1 MKKTVIK
8 GAYLIVI
15 FFAALFSVSAVMNK
29 GNTDMTMEMGEASFP
44 VITMRIDEYPV
55 NRLHGYAKDM
65 DTSYLRDTLLPIG
78 SRRNVAFTV
87 DTYGNKIEDLS
98 FEVRSI
104 NGERLVE
111 STEIENYRETEG
123 QLQCEITLKDL
134 ISENKEYMLVIF
146 LKPEGKNTIRYYT
159 RIIQSEEMYIQEKL
173 EYVLDFHN
181 RTFDREAAAELT
193 KYLESNAEGDNSTLH
208 KVTIHSSFHQVTWAD
223 LDVEK
228 ITEPVIDIKELEA
241 RTGSFQLEYV
251 VATRTG
257 RERTGRERTYYQV
270 KEYYRVRFTPERMYL
285 LDFDREMTQIFDET
299 ADVYANDKIMLGI
312 VDKDV
317 KIQESDGGN
326 VFAFVSSNKLYS
338 YNVTDQKLAR
348 LFSFYEDDITDPRSS
363 YTRHRIKIMNVDEA
377 GNVVFIV
384 YGYMNRGRHEGEV
397 GVSVYFYNSMT
408 NTVEEQIYIP
418 YERSYELL
426 KSDVE
431 KLSYINKSAICYLML
446 GGNVYAV
453 DLRAKDYTVVVS
465 GLTEENYKVSKSNK
479 MLVWQEGGTQYSS
492 SVLKLLN
499 LGTEQET
506 EIAAGNGE
514 YIALLGFM
522 EEDLIYGLARQEDIV
537 IDHTGNTTFPMYCLR
552 IQGDDGKLLK
562 TYRED
567 GVYVVDSAIMDNQLT
582 LSRVAWDEENNEY
595 VPVSD
600 DQIMSTEKA
609 SSGNNGVSSV
619 VIEKYETVL
628 EIVVKDMIDTKALKI
643 LTPREVLFEGKR
655 ELAIEDGEEAE
666 KRYYVYGKNG
676 IEGIFS
682 DPGKAVI
689 YAYDNVGVIVD
700 DEGGYIWKR
709 TARSPRNQIMA
720 IEGEQVTELN
730 TSLSVCLNTILK
742 YEGVSRRTEYM
753 LEQGNTIPAILEASL
768 KDIQVLDLSGS
779 SLDAV
784 LYYVNMDIPVLATLQ
799 DGNAVLIV
807 GFNELNIVVM
817 DPLTGTVYKKGMN
830 DSTQWLLENGNHF
843 ITYVRNE
850 ED

>member
-1 MKKTVIK
+1 MKKTIIK
-8 GAYLIVI
+8 GVYLIVV
-15 FFAALFSVSAVMNK
+15 FLAALFSVSAVMNK
-29 GNTDMTMEMGEASFP
+29 GNTDMTVEMGEASFP
-44 VITMRIDEYPV
+44 VITMRLDEYQV

-87 DTYGNKIEDLS
+87 ETYGNEVESLS

-111 STEIENYRETEG
+111 STEIENYREADG
-123 QLQCEITLKDL
+123 QIQCEITLKDL

-146 LKPEGKNTIRYYT
+146 LKPEGKDTIRYYT
-159 RIIQSEEMYIQEKL
+159 RIIQSEEMFIQEKL
-173 EYVLDFHN
+173 EYVRDFHE

-208 KVTIHSSFHQVTWAD
+208 RVTIHSSFHQVTWAD
-223 LDVEK
+223 LEVEK
-228 ITEPVIDIKELEA
+228 ITDPVIDIKELEE
-241 RTGSFQLEYV
+241 RTGSFQLEYLV
-251 VATRTG
+251 STRS
-257 RERTGRERTYYQV
+257 GRERTYYQV
-270 KEYYRVRFTPERMYL
+270 REYYRVRYTPDRMYL
-285 LDFDREMTQIFDET
+285 LDFEREMTQIFDEN
-299 ADVYANDKIMLGI
+299 ADVFVNDKIMLGI
-312 VDKDV
+312 VNEDV
-317 KIQESDGGN
+317 KMKESDGGN

-348 LFSFYEDDITDPRSS
+348 LFSFYEDDITDLRSS
-363 YTRHRIKIMNVDEA
+363 YSRHQIKIMNVDEA

-446 GGNVYAV
+446 EGNVYAV
-453 DLRAKDYTVVVS
+453 DLLTKNYTVVVS

-479 MLVWQEGGTQYSS
+479 MLVWQEGGEQYSS
-492 SVLKLLN
+492 TALKLLN

-506 EIAAGNGE
+506 EIKAGNGE

-522 EEDLIYGLARQEDIV
+522 EEDLIYGLAKQEDIV
-537 IDHTGNTTFPMYCLR
+537 SDHTGNTTFPMYSLR
-552 IQGDDGKLLK
+552 IQGESGNLLK
-562 TYRED
+562 TYREQD
-567 GVYVVDSAIMDNQLT
+567 VYVVDSAIADNQIT
-582 LSRVAWDEENNEY
+582 LSRVTWDEEKSEY
-595 VPVSD
+595 VPTSD

-609 SSGNNGVSSV
+609 LAGSNGISSV

-628 EIVVKDMIDTKALKI
+628 EIVVKDMIDPKALKI
-643 LTPREVLFEGKR
+643 LTPKEVLFEGKR
-655 ELAIEDGEEAE
+655 ELAVKENEDMER
-666 KRYYVYGKNG
+666 RYYVYGKNG

-700 DEGGYIWKR
+700 DQGDYIWKR
-709 TARSPRNQIMA
+709 TARSTRNQIMA

-753 LEQGNTIPAILEASL
+753 LEQGNTIPAILETSL
-768 KDIQVLDLSGS
+768 KDVQVLDLSGS

-817 DPLTGTVYKKGMN
+817 DPLTGTVCKKGMN
-830 DSTQWLLENGNHF
+830 DSTQWFLENGNHF
-843 ITYVRNE
+843 ITYIRKE

>member
-1 MKKTVIK
+1 MKKTIIK
-8 GAYLIVI
+8 GVYLIVV
-15 FFAALFSVSAVMNK
+15 FLAALFSVSAVMNK
-29 GNTDMTMEMGEASFP
+29 GNTDMTVEMGEASFP
-44 VITMRIDEYPV
+44 VITMRLDEYQV

-87 DTYGNKIEDLS
+87 ETYGNEVESLS

-111 STEIENYRETEG
+111 STEIENYREADG
-123 QLQCEITLKDL
+123 QIQCEITLKDL
-134 ISENKEYMLVIF
+134 ISEKKEYMLVIF
-146 LKPEGKNTIRYYT
+146 LKPEGKDTIRYYT
-159 RIIQSEEMYIQEKL
+159 RIIQSEEMFIQEKL
-173 EYVLDFHN
+173 EYVRDFHE

-223 LDVEK
+223 LEVEK
-228 ITEPVIDIKELEA
+228 ITDPVIDIKELEE
-241 RTGSFQLEYV
+241 RTGSFQLEYLV
-251 VATRTG
+251 STRS
-257 RERTGRERTYYQV
+257 GRERTYYQV
-270 KEYYRVRFTPERMYL
+270 REYYRVRYTPDRMYL
-285 LDFDREMTQIFDET
+285 LDFEREMTQIFDENT
-299 ADVYANDKIMLGI
+299 DVFVNDKIMLGI
-312 VDKDV
+312 VDEDV
-317 KIQESDGGN
+317 KMKESDGGN

-348 LFSFYEDDITDPRSS
+348 LFSFYEDDITDLRSS
-363 YTRHRIKIMNVDEA
+363 YTRHQIKIMNVDEA

-446 GGNVYAV
+446 EGNVYAV
-453 DLRAKDYTVVVS
+453 DLLAKNYTVVVS

-479 MLVWQEGGTQYSS
+479 MLVWQEGGEQYSS
-492 SVLKLLN
+492 TALKLLN

-506 EIAAGNGE
+506 EIKAGNSE

-522 EEDLIYGLARQEDIV
+522 EEDLIYGLAKQEDIV
-537 IDHTGNTTFPMYCLR
+537 SDHTGNTTFPMYSLR
-552 IQGDDGKLLK
+552 IQGESGNLLK
-562 TYRED
+562 TYREQD
-567 GVYVVDSAIMDNQLT
+567 VYVVDSAIADNQIT
-582 LSRVAWDEENNEY
+582 LSRVTWDEEKSEY
-595 VPVSD
+595 VPTSD

-609 SSGNNGVSSV
+609 LAGSNGISSV

-628 EIVVKDMIDTKALKI
+628 EIVVKDMIDPKALKI
-643 LTPREVLFEGKR
+643 LTPKEVLFEGKR
-655 ELAIEDGEEAE
+655 ELAVKENEDMER
-666 KRYYVYGKNG
+666 RYYVYGKNG

-700 DEGGYIWKR
+700 DQGDYIWKR
-709 TARSPRNQIMA
+709 TARSTRNQIMA

-753 LEQGNTIPAILEASL
+753 LEQGNTIPAILETSL
-768 KDIQVLDLSGS
+768 KDVQVLDLSGS

-830 DSTQWLLENGNHF
+830 DSTQWFLENGNHF
-843 ITYVRNE
+843 ITYIRKE

>member
-1 MKKTVIK
+1 MKKTIIK
-8 GAYLIVI
+8 SVYLIII
-15 FFAALFSVSAVMNK
+15 FLAASLSVSAVMNK
-29 GNTDMTMEMGEASFP
+29 GNTDMTMEMGDASFP
-44 VITMRIDEYPV
+44 VITMWLEEYPV
-55 NRLHGYAKDM
+55 NRLHGYANDM

-78 SRRNVAFTV
+78 SRRNVAFTI
-87 DTYGNKIEDLS
+87 DTYGNKIETLS

-111 STEIENYRETEG
+111 STEIEKYRETG
-123 QLQCEITLKDL
+123 DQLQCEITLKDL
-134 ISENKEYMLVIF
+134 ISEGREYMLVIF
-146 LKPEGKNTIRYYT
+146 LTPEGKDTIRYYT
-159 RIIQSEEMYIQEKL
+159 RIVQSEEMYIQEKL
-173 EYVLDFHN
+173 AYVQDFHD

-208 KVTIHSSFHQVTWAD
+208 RVTIHSSFNQVTWAD

-228 ITEPVIDIKELEA
+228 ISEPVIDIKELEK

-251 VATRTG
+251 VCTRK
-257 RERTGRERTYYQV
+257 GRERTYYHV
-270 KEYYRVRFTPERMYL
+270 KEYYRIRYTPERMYL
-285 LDFDREMTQIFDET
+285 LDFDREMTQIFDEN

-317 KIQESDGGN
+317 MMQESDGGN

-338 YNVTDQKLAR
+338 YNVADQKLAR
-348 LFSFYEDDITDPRSS
+348 LFSFYSDDVTDPRSS
-363 YTRHRIKIMNVDEA
+363 YTRHQIKILNVDEA
-377 GNVVFIV
+377 GNVTFLV

-418 YERSYELL
+418 YDRSYELL
-426 KSDVE
+426 KSDIE
-431 KLSYINKSAICYLML
+431 KLSYINKSSICYLML
-446 GGNVYAV
+446 EGNVYAV
-453 DLRAKDYTVVVS
+453 NLLTKDYEIIVS
-465 GLTEENYKVSKSNK
+465 GLTEENYKVSRSNK
-479 MLVWQEGGTQYSS
+479 MLVWQEGGEQYSS
-492 SVLKLLN
+492 TVLKLLN

-506 EIAAGNGE
+506 EIASGSGE
-514 YIALLGFM
+514 YISLLGFM

-537 IDHTGNTTFPMYCLR
+537 SDHTGNTTFPMYCLR
-552 IQGDDGKLLK
+552 IQGDTGKLLK
-562 TYRED
+562 TYREN
-567 GVYVVDSAIMDNQLT
+567 GIYVVDSSIADNQII
-582 LSRVAWDEENNEY
+582 LSRVVWDEEKGEY
-595 VPVSD
+595 VPTSD
-600 DQIMSTEKA
+600 DQIMSTEKV
-609 SSGNNGVSSV
+609 SSGSNGISSV

-628 EIVVKDMIDTKALKI
+628 EIVVKETIDTKALKI
-643 LTPREVLFEGKR
+643 LTPKEVLFEGKR
-655 ELAIEDGEEAE
+655 EIAMEDGKIAG

-682 DPGKAVI
+682 NPGKAVI

-700 DEGGYIWKR
+700 DEGDYIWKR
-709 TARSPRNQIMA
+709 TARSTRNQIMA
-720 IEGEQVTELN
+720 IEGELVTEQN

-742 YEGVSRRTEYM
+742 YEGVFRRTEYL
-753 LEQGNTIPAILEASL
+753 LEQGNTIPSILEGSL
-768 KDIQVLDLSGS
+768 KDVQVLDLSGC

-799 DGNAVLIV
+799 DGNAVLII

-830 DSTQWLLENGNHF
+830 DSTQWLLENGNNF

>member
-1 MKKTVIK
+1 MKRTVIK
-8 GAYLIVI
+8 SVYLIVV
-15 FFAALFSVSAVMNK
+15 FLAALLGVGTVMNQ

-44 VITMRIDEYPV
+44 VITMWIDEYPV

-65 DTSYLRDTLLPIG
+65 ETSYLRDTLLPIG
-78 SRRNVAFTV
+78 SRRNVDFTV
-87 DTYGNKIEDLS
+87 ETYGNKIESLS

-111 STEIENYRETEG
+111 STEIENYRETDG

-134 ISENKEYMLVIF
+134 ISANREYMLVIF
-146 LKPEGKNTIRYYT
+146 LTPEGKDSIRYYT
-159 RIIQSEEMYIQEKL
+159 RIVQSEEMSIQEKL

-193 KYLESNAEGDNSTLH
+193 KYLESNTEGDNSTLH
-208 KVTIHSSFHQVTWAD
+208 KVTIHSSFNQVTWAD
-223 LDVEK
+223 LEVEK
-228 ITEPVIDIKELEA
+228 ITEPVVDIKELEE
-241 RTGSFQLEYV
+241 RTGSFQLEYM

-257 RERTGRERTYYQV
+257 RGRTYYHV
-270 KEYYRVRFTPERMYL
+270 KEYYRVRYTPERMYL
-285 LDFDREMTQIFDET
+285 LDFDREMTQIFDEN

-312 VDKDV
+312 VDENVQMK
-317 KIQESDGGN
+317 ESDGGN

-338 YNVTDQKLAR
+338 YNVADQKMAR
-348 LFSFYEDDITDPRSS
+348 LFSFYEDDITDLRSS
-363 YTRHRIKIMNVDEA
+363 YTRHQIKIMNVDEA
-377 GNVVFIV
+377 GNVVFLV

-418 YERSYELL
+418 YDRSYELL

-446 GGNVYAV
+446 EGNVYAV
-453 DLRAKDYTVVVS
+453 DLREKNYTVVVS

-479 MLVWQEGGTQYSS
+479 MLVWQEGGEQYSS
-492 SVLKLLN
+492 TVLKLLN
-499 LGTEQET
+499 LGTEQAT
-506 EIAAGNGE
+506 EITAGNDE

-522 EEDLIYGLARQEDIV
+522 EEDLIYGLAKQEDIV
-537 IDHTGNTTFPMYCLR
+537 SDHTGNTTFPMYCLR
-552 IQGDDGKLLK
+552 IQGDTGKVLK
-562 TYRED
+562 TYRERD
-567 GVYVVDSAIMDNQLT
+567 IYVVDSAIADNQIT
-582 LSRVAWDEENNEY
+582 LSRVVWDEERGEY
-595 VPVSD
+595 VPTSD

-609 SSGNNGVSSV
+609 SIGSNGISSV
-619 VIEKYETVL
+619 VIEKYERVL

-643 LTPREVLFEGKR
+643 LTPKEVLFEGKR
-655 ELAIEDGEEAE
+655 ELVMKESGDMER
-666 KRYYVYGKNG
+666 RYYVYGKNG

-689 YAYDNVGVIVD
+689 YAYNNVGVIVD
-700 DEGGYIWKR
+700 DEGDYIWKR
-709 TARSPRNQIMA
+709 TARSTRNQIMA

-742 YEGVSRRTEYM
+742 YEGVSRRTEYL
-753 LEQGNTIPAILEASL
+753 LEQGYTIPSILEATL
-768 KDIQVLDLSGS
+768 KDVQVLDLSGS

-843 ITYVRNE
+843 ITYVRKE
-850 ED
+850 KD

>member
-8 GAYLIVI
+8 GVYLTVI
-15 FFAALFSVSAVMNK
+15 FLAALFGVSAVMNK
-29 GNTDMTMEMGEASFP
+29 GNTDMTVEMGEASFP
-44 VITMRIDEYPV
+44 VITMRIGEYQV

-78 SRRNVAFTV
+78 SRRNVSFTV
-87 DTYGNKIEDLS
+87 DTYGKEIEALS

-111 STEIENYRETEG
+111 STEIENYKETEG
-123 QLQCEITLKDL
+123 QLECEITLKDL
-134 ISENKEYMLVIF
+134 ISENKEYMLIIF
-146 LKPEGKNTIRYYT
+146 LTPEGKDTIRYYT
-159 RIIQSEEMYIQEKL
+159 RIIQSEEMFIQEKL
-173 EYVLDFHN
+173 EYVRDFHD

-223 LDVEK
+223 LEVEK
-228 ITEPVIDIKELEA
+228 VTEPVIDIKELEE
-241 RTGSFQLEYV
+241 RTGSFQLEYMV
-251 VATRTG
+251 GTRS
-257 RERTGRERTYYQV
+257 GRERTYYQV
-270 KEYYRVRFTPERMYL
+270 KEYYRVRFTPDRMYL
-285 LDFDREMTQIFDET
+285 LDFDREMTQIFDEN
-299 ADVYANDKIMLGI
+299 ADVFVNDKIMLGI
-312 VDKDV
+312 VDEDV
-317 KIQESDGGN
+317 KMKESDGGN

-348 LFSFYEDDITDPRSS
+348 LFSFYEEDITDPRSS
-363 YTRHRIKIMNVDEA
+363 YTRHQIKIMNVDEA

-418 YERSYELL
+418 YEHSYELL

-446 GGNVYAV
+446 EGNVYAV
-453 DLRAKDYTVVVS
+453 DLRAKNYTVVVS

-479 MLVWQEGGTQYSS
+479 MLVWQEGGEQYSS
-492 SVLKLLN
+492 TVLKLLN

-506 EIAAGNGE
+506 EITAGNGE

-522 EEDLIYGLARQEDIV
+522 EEDLIYGLARQENIV
-537 IDHTGNTTFPMYCLR
+537 SDHAGNTTFPMYCLR
-552 IQGDDGKLLK
+552 IQGESGKLLK
-562 TYRED
+562 TYQEED
-567 GVYVVDSAIMDNQLT
+567 VYVVDSVITDNQIT
-582 LSRVAWDEENNEY
+582 LSRVTWDEERAEY
-595 VPVSD
+595 VSASD
-600 DQIMSTEKA
+600 DQIMSTEKT
-609 SSGNNGVSSV
+609 SVGSNGISSV

-628 EIVVKDMIDTKALKI
+628 EIVVKEMIDTKALKI
-643 LTPREVLFEGKR
+643 LTPKEVLFEGKR
-655 ELAIEDGEEAE
+655 ELVMKEKEEMGR
-666 KRYYVYGKNG
+666 RYYVYGKNG

-689 YAYDNVGVIVD
+689 YAYNHVGVVVD
-700 DEGGYIWKR
+700 NEGDYIWKR
-709 TARSPRNQIMA
+709 TARSTRNQIMA

-730 TSLSVCLNTILK
+730 TCLSVCLNTILK
-742 YEGVSRRTEYM
+742 YEGVSRRTEYL
-753 LEQGNTIPAILEASL
+753 LEQGNTIPSILETSL
-768 KDIQVLDLSGS
+768 KDVQVLDLSGS

-843 ITYVRNE
+843 ITYVRKE

>member
-8 GAYLIVI
+8 GVYLIII
-15 FFAALFSVSAVMNK
+15 FLAALFGVSAVMNK
-29 GNTDMTMEMGEASFP
+29 GNTDMTVEMGEASFP
-44 VITMRIDEYPV
+44 VITMQLDEYQV

-78 SRRNVAFTV
+78 SNRNVAFTV
-87 DTYGNKIEDLS
+87 DTYGNTIESLS

-111 STEIENYRETEG
+111 STEIENYEEVDGKIR
-123 QLQCEITLKDL
+123 CEITLKDL
-134 ISENKEYMLVIF
+134 ISAGKEYMLVIF
-146 LKPEGKNTIRYYT
+146 LTPEGKESIRYYT
-159 RIIQSEEMYIQEKL
+159 RIIQSEEMFIQEKL
-173 EYVLDFHN
+173 EYIRDFHE

-223 LDVEK
+223 LAVEK
-228 ITEPVIDIKELEA
+228 VTEPVIDIKELEE
-241 RTGSFQLEYV
+241 RTGSFQLEYLV
-251 VATRTG
+251 STRSG
-257 RERTGRERTYYQV
+257 RERIYYQV
-270 KEYYRVRFTPERMYL
+270 KEYYRVRYTPDRMYL
-285 LDFDREMTQIFDET
+285 LDFEREMTQIFDEN
-299 ADVYANDKIMLGI
+299 ADVFINDKIMLGI
-312 VDKDV
+312 VDEEVNMK
-317 KIQESDGGN
+317 ESDGGN

-348 LFSFYEDDITDPRSS
+348 LFSFYEDDITDLRSS
-363 YTRHRIKIMNVDEA
+363 YTRHQIKIMNVDEA

-431 KLSYINKSAICYLML
+431 RLSYINKSAVCYLML
-446 GGNVYAV
+446 EGNVYAV
-453 DLRAKDYTVVVS
+453 DLRARNYTVVVS

-479 MLVWQEGGTQYSS
+479 MLVWQEGGEQYSS
-492 SVLKLLN
+492 TALKLLN

-537 IDHTGNTTFPMYCLR
+537 SDHTGNTTFPMYCLR
-552 IQGDDGKLLK
+552 IQGESGKLLK
-562 TYRED
+562 TYREQD
-567 GVYVVDSAIMDNQLT
+567 VYVVDSVIADNQIT
-582 LSRVAWDEENNEY
+582 LSRVAWDEEKSEY

-600 DQIMSTEKA
+600 DQIMSTEKMLTG
-609 SSGNNGVSSV
+609 SNGISSV

-628 EIVVKDMIDTKALKI
+628 EIVVKDMIDAKSLKI
-643 LTPREVLFEGKR
+643 LTPKEVLFEGKR
-655 ELAIEDGEEAE
+655 ELVMKEEE
-666 KRYYVYGKNG
+666 EMERRYYVYGKNG

-689 YAYDNVGVIVD
+689 YAYNHVGVIVD
-700 DEGGYIWKR
+700 DEGDYIWKR
-709 TARSPRNQIMA
+709 TARSTRNQIMA

-753 LEQGNTIPAILEASL
+753 LEQGDTIPSILEASL
-768 KDIQVLDLSGS
+768 KDVQVLDLSGS

-843 ITYVRNE
+843 ITYIRKE

>member
-1 MKKTVIK
+1 MKKTIIK
-8 GAYLIVI
+8 GVYLIVV
-15 FFAALFSVSAVMNK
+15 FLAALFSVSAVMNK
-29 GNTDMTMEMGEASFP
+29 GNTDMTVEMGEASFP
-44 VITMRIDEYPV
+44 VITMRLDEYQV

-87 DTYGNKIEDLS
+87 ETYGNEVESLS

-111 STEIENYRETEG
+111 STEIENYREADG
-123 QLQCEITLKDL
+123 QIQCEITLKDL
-134 ISENKEYMLVIF
+134 ISEKKEYMLVIF
-146 LKPEGKNTIRYYT
+146 LKPEGKDTIRYYT
-159 RIIQSEEMYIQEKL
+159 RIIQSEEMFIQEKL
-173 EYVLDFHN
+173 EYVRDFHE

-223 LDVEK
+223 LEVEK
-228 ITEPVIDIKELEA
+228 ITDPVIDIKELEE
-241 RTGSFQLEYV
+241 RTGSFQLEYLV
-251 VATRTG
+251 STRS
-257 RERTGRERTYYQV
+257 GRERTYYQV
-270 KEYYRVRFTPERMYL
+270 REYYRVRYTPDRMYL
-285 LDFDREMTQIFDET
+285 LDFEREMTQIFDENT
-299 ADVYANDKIMLGI
+299 DVFVNDKIMLGI
-312 VDKDV
+312 VDEDV
-317 KIQESDGGN
+317 KMKESDGGN

-348 LFSFYEDDITDPRSS
+348 LFSFYEDDITDLRSS
-363 YTRHRIKIMNVDEA
+363 YTRHQIKIMNVDEA

-446 GGNVYAV
+446 EGNVYAV
-453 DLRAKDYTVVVS
+453 DLLAKNYTVVVS

-479 MLVWQEGGTQYSS
+479 MLVWQEGGEQYSS
-492 SVLKLLN
+492 TALKLLN

-506 EIAAGNGE
+506 EIKAGNGE

-522 EEDLIYGLARQEDIV
+522 EEDLIYGLAKQEDIV
-537 IDHTGNTTFPMYCLR
+537 SDHTGNTTFPMYSLR
-552 IQGDDGKLLK
+552 IQGESGNLLK
-562 TYRED
+562 TYREQD
-567 GVYVVDSAIMDNQLT
+567 VYVVDSAIADNQIT
-582 LSRVAWDEENNEY
+582 LSRVTWDEEKSEY
-595 VPVSD
+595 VPTSD

-609 SSGNNGVSSV
+609 LAGSNGISSV

-628 EIVVKDMIDTKALKI
+628 EIVVKDMIDPKALKI
-643 LTPREVLFEGKR
+643 LTPKEVLFEGKR
-655 ELAIEDGEEAE
+655 ELAVKENEDMER
-666 KRYYVYGKNG
+666 RYYVYGKNG

-700 DEGGYIWKR
+700 DQGDYIWKR
-709 TARSPRNQIMA
+709 TARSTRNQIMA

-753 LEQGNTIPAILEASL
+753 LEQGNTIPAILETSL
-768 KDIQVLDLSGS
+768 KDVQVLDLSGS

-830 DSTQWLLENGNHF
+830 DSTQWFLENGNHF
-843 ITYVRNE
+843 ITYIRKE

>member
-1 MKKTVIK
+1 MKKTIIK
-8 GAYLIVI
+8 GVYLIVV
-15 FFAALFSVSAVMNK
+15 FLAALFSVSAVMNK
-29 GNTDMTMEMGEASFP
+29 GNTDMTVEMGEASFP
-44 VITMRIDEYPV
+44 VITMRLDEYQV

-87 DTYGNKIEDLS
+87 ETYGNEVESLS

-111 STEIENYRETEG
+111 STEIENYREADG
-123 QLQCEITLKDL
+123 QIQCEITLKDL

-146 LKPEGKNTIRYYT
+146 LKPEGKDTIRYYT
-159 RIIQSEEMYIQEKL
+159 RIIQSEEMFIQEKL
-173 EYVLDFHN
+173 EYVRDFHE

-208 KVTIHSSFHQVTWAD
+208 RVTIHSSFHQVTWAD
-223 LDVEK
+223 LEVEK
-228 ITEPVIDIKELEA
+228 ITDPVIDIKELEE
-241 RTGSFQLEYV
+241 RTGSFQLEYLV
-251 VATRTG
+251 STRS
-257 RERTGRERTYYQV
+257 GRERTYYQV
-270 KEYYRVRFTPERMYL
+270 REYYRVRYTPDRMYL
-285 LDFDREMTQIFDET
+285 LDFEREMTQIFDEN
-299 ADVYANDKIMLGI
+299 ADVFVNDKIMLGI
-312 VDKDV
+312 VNEDV
-317 KIQESDGGN
+317 KMKESDGGN

-348 LFSFYEDDITDPRSS
+348 LFSFYEDDITDLRSS
-363 YTRHRIKIMNVDEA
+363 YSRHQIKIMNVDEA

-446 GGNVYAV
+446 EGNVYAV
-453 DLRAKDYTVVVS
+453 DLLTKNYTVVVS

-479 MLVWQEGGTQYSS
+479 MLVWQEGGEQYSS
-492 SVLKLLN
+492 TALKLLN

-506 EIAAGNGE
+506 EIKAGNGE

-522 EEDLIYGLARQEDIV
+522 EEDLIYGLAKQEDIV
-537 IDHTGNTTFPMYCLR
+537 SDHTGNTTFPMYSLR
-552 IQGDDGKLLK
+552 IQGESGNLLK
-562 TYRED
+562 TYREQD
-567 GVYVVDSAIMDNQLT
+567 VYVVDSAIADNQIT
-582 LSRVAWDEENNEY
+582 LSRVTWDEEKSEY
-595 VPVSD
+595 VPTSD

-609 SSGNNGVSSV
+609 LAGSNGISSV

-628 EIVVKDMIDTKALKI
+628 EIVVKDMIDPKALKI
-643 LTPREVLFEGKR
+643 LTPKEVLFEGKR
-655 ELAIEDGEEAE
+655 ELAVKENEDMER
-666 KRYYVYGKNG
+666 RYYVYGKNG

-700 DEGGYIWKR
+700 DQGDYIWKR
-709 TARSPRNQIMA
+709 TARSTRNQIMA

-753 LEQGNTIPAILEASL
+753 LEQGNTIPAILETSL
-768 KDIQVLDLSGS
+768 KDVQVLDLSGS

-830 DSTQWLLENGNHF
+830 DSTQWFLENGNHF
-843 ITYVRNE
+843 ITYIRKE

>member
-8 GAYLIVI
+8 GVYLIII
-15 FFAALFSVSAVMNK
+15 FLAALFGVSAVMNK
-29 GNTDMTMEMGEASFP
+29 GNTDMTVEMGEASFP
-44 VITMRIDEYPV
+44 VITMQLDEYQV

-78 SRRNVAFTV
+78 SNRNVAFTV
-87 DTYGNKIEDLS
+87 DTYGNTIESLS

-111 STEIENYRETEG
+111 STEIENYEEVDG
-123 QLQCEITLKDL
+123 QIRCEITLKDL
-134 ISENKEYMLVIF
+134 ISAGKEYMLVIF
-146 LKPEGKNTIRYYT
+146 LTPEGKESIRYYT
-159 RIIQSEEMYIQEKL
+159 RIIQSEEMFIQEKL
-173 EYVLDFHN
+173 EYIRDFHE

-223 LDVEK
+223 LAVEK
-228 ITEPVIDIKELEA
+228 VTEPVIDIKELEE
-241 RTGSFQLEYV
+241 RTGSFQLEYLV
-251 VATRTG
+251 STRSG
-257 RERTGRERTYYQV
+257 RERIYYQV
-270 KEYYRVRFTPERMYL
+270 KEYYRVRYTPDRMYL
-285 LDFDREMTQIFDET
+285 LDFEREMTQIFDEN
-299 ADVYANDKIMLGI
+299 ADVFINDKIMLGI
-312 VDKDV
+312 VDEEVNMK
-317 KIQESDGGN
+317 ESDGGN

-348 LFSFYEDDITDPRSS
+348 LFSFYEDDITDLRSS
-363 YTRHRIKIMNVDEA
+363 YTRHQIKIMNVDEA

-431 KLSYINKSAICYLML
+431 RLSYINKSAVCYLML
-446 GGNVYAV
+446 EGNVYAV
-453 DLRAKDYTVVVS
+453 DLRARNYTVVVS

-479 MLVWQEGGTQYSS
+479 MLVWQEGGEQYSS
-492 SVLKLLN
+492 TALKLLN

-537 IDHTGNTTFPMYCLR
+537 SDHTGNTTFPMYCLR
-552 IQGDDGKLLK
+552 IQGESGKLLK
-562 TYRED
+562 TYREQD
-567 GVYVVDSAIMDNQLT
+567 VYVVDSVIADNQIT
-582 LSRVAWDEENNEY
+582 LSRVAWDEEKSEY

-600 DQIMSTEKA
+600 DQIMSTEKMLTG
-609 SSGNNGVSSV
+609 SNGISSV

-628 EIVVKDMIDTKALKI
+628 EIVVKDMIDAKSLKI
-643 LTPREVLFEGKR
+643 LTPKEVLFEGKR
-655 ELAIEDGEEAE
+655 ELVMKEEE
-666 KRYYVYGKNG
+666 EMERRYYVYGKNG

-689 YAYDNVGVIVD
+689 YAYNHVGVIVD
-700 DEGGYIWKR
+700 DEGDYIWKR
-709 TARSPRNQIMA
+709 TARSTRNQIMA

-753 LEQGNTIPAILEASL
+753 LEQGDTIPSILEASL
-768 KDIQVLDLSGS
+768 KDVQVLDLSGS

-843 ITYVRNE
+843 ITYIRKE

>member
-1 MKKTVIK
+1 MKKTIIK
-8 GAYLIVI
+8 GVYLIVV
-15 FFAALFSVSAVMNK
+15 FLAALFSVSAVMNK
-29 GNTDMTMEMGEASFP
+29 GNTDMTVEMGEASFP
-44 VITMRIDEYPV
+44 VITMRLDEYQV

-87 DTYGNKIEDLS
+87 ETYGNEVESLS

-111 STEIENYRETEG
+111 STEIENYREADG
-123 QLQCEITLKDL
+123 QIQCEITLKDL

-146 LKPEGKNTIRYYT
+146 LKPEGKDTIRYYT
-159 RIIQSEEMYIQEKL
+159 RIIQSEEMFIQEKL
-173 EYVLDFHN
+173 EYVRDFHE

-208 KVTIHSSFHQVTWAD
+208 RVTIHSSFHQVTWAD
-223 LDVEK
+223 LEVEK
-228 ITEPVIDIKELEA
+228 ITDPVIDIKELEE
-241 RTGSFQLEYV
+241 RTGSFQLEYLV
-251 VATRTG
+251 STRS
-257 RERTGRERTYYQV
+257 GRERTYYQV
-270 KEYYRVRFTPERMYL
+270 REYYRVRYTPDRMYL
-285 LDFDREMTQIFDET
+285 LDFEREMTQIFDEN
-299 ADVYANDKIMLGI
+299 ADVFVNDKIMLGI
-312 VDKDV
+312 VNEDV
-317 KIQESDGGN
+317 KMKESDGGN

-348 LFSFYEDDITDPRSS
+348 LFSFYEDDITDLRSS
-363 YTRHRIKIMNVDEA
+363 YSRHQIKIMNVDEA

-446 GGNVYAV
+446 EGNVYAV
-453 DLRAKDYTVVVS
+453 DLLTKNYTVVVS

-479 MLVWQEGGTQYSS
+479 MLVWQEGGEQYSS
-492 SVLKLLN
+492 TALKLLN

-506 EIAAGNGE
+506 EIKAGNGE

-522 EEDLIYGLARQEDIV
+522 EEDLIYGLAKQEDIV
-537 IDHTGNTTFPMYCLR
+537 SDHTGNTTFPMYSLR
-552 IQGDDGKLLK
+552 IQGESGNLLK
-562 TYRED
+562 TYREQD
-567 GVYVVDSAIMDNQLT
+567 VYVVDSAIADNQIT
-582 LSRVAWDEENNEY
+582 LSRVTWDEEKSEY
-595 VPVSD
+595 VPTSD

-609 SSGNNGVSSV
+609 FAGSNGISSV

-628 EIVVKDMIDTKALKI
+628 EIVVKDMIDPKALKI
-643 LTPREVLFEGKR
+643 LTPKEVLFEGKR
-655 ELAIEDGEEAE
+655 ELAVKENEDMER
-666 KRYYVYGKNG
+666 RYYVYGKNG

-700 DEGGYIWKR
+700 DQGDYIWKR
-709 TARSPRNQIMA
+709 TARSTRNQIMA

-753 LEQGNTIPAILEASL
+753 LEQGNTIPAILETSL
-768 KDIQVLDLSGS
+768 KDVQVLDLSGS

-830 DSTQWLLENGNHF
+830 DSTQWFLENGNHF
-843 ITYVRNE
+843 ITYIRKE

>member
-8 GAYLIVI
+8 SIYLIVI
-15 FFAALFSVSAVMNK
+15 FLAALFGVSAVMNK

-44 VITMRIDEYPV
+44 IITMRIGDCPV
-55 NRLHGYAKDM
+55 NRLHGYAGDM

-87 DTYGNKIEDLS
+87 DTYGNKIESLS

-111 STEIENYRETEG
+111 STKIEDYRETEE
-123 QLQCEITLKDL
+123 QLRCEITLKDL

-146 LKPEGKNTIRYYT
+146 LTPAGKDTIRYYT

-228 ITEPVIDIKELEA
+228 ITEPVVDIKELET
-241 RTGSFQLEYV
+241 RTGSFQLEYTA
-251 VATRTG
+251 ATRN
-257 RERTGRERTYYQV
+257 GRERTYYHV
-270 KEYYRVRFTPERMYL
+270 KEYYRVRYTPERMYL
-285 LDFDREMTQIFDET
+285 LDFDREMTQIFDEN

-312 VDKDV
+312 VGNDV
-317 KIQESDGGN
+317 KMQESDGGN
-326 VFAFVSSNKLYS
+326 VFAFVCSNKLYS

-348 LFSFYEDDITDPRSS
+348 LFSFYEEDITDPRSS
-363 YTRHRIKIMNVDEA
+363 YTRHQIKIMNVDEA

-418 YERSYELL
+418 YGRSYELL

-446 GGNVYAV
+446 EGNVYAV

-465 GLTEENYKVSKSNK
+465 GLTEENYKVSQSNK
-479 MLVWQEGGTQYSS
+479 MLVWQEGGEQYSS
-492 SVLKLLN
+492 TVLKLLN

-506 EIAAGNGE
+506 EIIAGNGE

-522 EEDLIYGLARQEDIV
+522 GEDLIYGLAKREDIV
-537 IDHTGNTTFPMYCLR
+537 IKHTGNTTFPMYCLR
-552 IQGDDGKLLK
+552 IQGDNGNLLK
-562 TYRED
+562 TYHEE
-567 GVYVVDSAIMDNQLT
+567 GIYVVDSAISDNQLT
-582 LSRVAWDEENNEY
+582 LSRVAWDEERGEY
-595 VPVSD
+595 VPASD

-609 SSGNNGVSSV
+609 STGSNEISSV
-619 VIEKYETVL
+619 VIEKYETVY
-628 EIVVKDMIDTKALKI
+628 EIVVKEMIDTKALKI
-643 LTPREVLFEGKR
+643 LTPKEVLFEGKR
-655 ELAIEDGEEAE
+655 ELAVEEGEEAG

-700 DEGGYIWKR
+700 DEGDYIWKR
-709 TARSPRNQIMA
+709 TARSTRNQIMA

-753 LEQGNTIPAILEASL
+753 LEQGNTIPAILESSL
-768 KDIQVLDLSGS
+768 KDIQVLDLTGS

-843 ITYVRNE
+843 ITYVRKE